1 MKPIHT
7 LLNSA
12 LLATSLALTA
22 CNQPRDENS
31 SSQSTLSNSAS
42 QPVAGSSSNLSY
54 EESRQKPIAN
64 LSDARLYCLG
74 MMMYAEKHG
83 NQFPTNLDQ
92 TLPYLE
98 APNRPTG
105 SNHFEI
111 LYHGSLAQLPSPM
124 TNGIVTN
131 GIILLRSDAWQKTN
145 GAWARAYGF
154 ADAHAEIRFEPDG
167 NFTAWEKQN
176 SLNP

>member
-1 MKPIHT
+1 M
-7 LLNSA
+7 
-12 LLATSLALTA
+12 SLTLTA
-22 CNQPRDENS
+22 CNQSNDQKTTQ
-31 SSQSTLSNSAS
+31 QSIPSVSAS

-54 EESRQKPIAN
+54 EESRQKSIAN

-111 LYHGSLAQLPSPM
+111 LYHGSLAQLPNPM
-124 TNGIVTN
+124 PNGTILTN
-131 GIILLRSDAWQKTN
+131 GIILIRSDAWQKTN

-154 ADAHAEIRFEPDG
+154 ADGHGEVHFEPDG